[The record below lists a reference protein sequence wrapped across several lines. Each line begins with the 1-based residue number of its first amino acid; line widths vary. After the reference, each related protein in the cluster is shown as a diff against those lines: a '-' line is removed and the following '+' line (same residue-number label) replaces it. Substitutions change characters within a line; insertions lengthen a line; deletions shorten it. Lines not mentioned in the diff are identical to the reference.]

1 MLFAAPVGGCGSP
14 VSGASRPMSL
24 LNTVPPVL
32 YLASRS
38 PRRRELLTQIGVN
51 FLLLPF
57 RGVPRED
64 IDVSEDVRPGEDAET
79 YVVRVARA
87 KALGGEKRLAWRRLS
102 AGLVLSADTTVELEG
117 DILGKPADAAEATAM
132 LTRLSGSTHRVLT
145 AVAVS
150 DGRRLEHAL
159 SISTVRF
166 APLTARDIE
175 RYVLSGEPMDKAG
188 AYGIQGRAGAFVQHV
203 EGSYT
208 GIVGL
213 PLNETWQLLRD
224 FGLDL

>member
-1 MLFAAPVGGCGSP
+1 
-14 VSGASRPMSL
+14 MSL

-51 FLLLPF
+51 FMLLPF
-57 RGVPRED
+57 RGLPRED
-64 IDVSEDVRPGEDAET
+64 IDVSEDVRPGEDAES

-87 KALGGEKRLAWRRLS
+87 KALGGEKRLAWRRMS
-102 AGLVLSADTTVELEG
+102 AGLVLSADTTVELDG
-117 DILGKPADAAEATAM
+117 DILGKPADTADATAM
-132 LTRLSGSTHRVLT
+132 LGRLSGSTHRVLT

-150 DGRRLEHAL
+150 NGQRLEHVL

-166 APLTARDIE
+166 ARLGTRDIE
-175 RYVLSGEPMDKAG
+175 RYVTSGEPMDKAG
-188 AYGIQGRAGAFVQHV
+188 AYGIQGRAGAFVERI

-213 PLNETWQLLRD
+213 PLNETWQLLRR
-224 FGLDL
+224 FGMDN